1 MNLDD
6 AARAVRTARE
16 LYLHWRGIREE
27 VHASP
32 LDVPISGRLAQE
44 CLHLDPDAPL
54 DDRDVLEA
62 RLAGVGAASKRRLQ
76 ATRRESWYQQGKM
89 LRYALVLLQQR
100 SEIVRDK
107 LKAAGEDLE
116 PDGERI
122 LSALG
127 AQIDA
132 IRANLQ
138 QWQQQRAAAQLFC
151 SVDDV
156 QALIDDPL
164 HQADKEH
171 LERIA
176 ARALAA
182 GLPSTL
188 LCIALEWDGVTGE
201 VIEARVTPIQDAKAA

>member
-6 AARAVRTARE
+6 AARAVQAARE
-16 LYLHWRGIREE
+16 LYLHWREIREE
-27 VHASP
+27 VHTSP
-32 LDVPISGRLAQE
+32 LDVPISGWLAQE
-44 CLHLDPDAPL
+44 CLQLDADAPL
-54 DDRDVLEA
+54 ADRDALEA
-62 RLAGVGAASKRRLQ
+62 RLAGVGAAIRRRLQ

-89 LRYALVLLQQR
+89 LRYALVLLEQR
-100 SEIVRDK
+100 AEIIRRK
-107 LKAAGEDLE
+107 LQETGQTLG

-122 LSALG
+122 LDALG
-127 AQIDA
+127 LQIDT
-132 IRANLQ
+132 IRGNLQ
-138 QWQQQRAAAQLFC
+138 QWQQQRVAARLFC

-176 ARALAA
+176 ARALDA
-182 GLPSTL
+182 GLPATL
-188 LCIALEWDGVTGE
+188 LCIALEWDGITGE